1 MDDDFED
8 TPAGPA
14 RADPADSRAPTSP
27 LAALATL
34 SGDAFGGLAPEV
46 LMDQARA
53 FTDVDAPNRARAA
66 GFLAPKKTG
75 HFSES
80 FGNALSGYNDAKTKQ
95 DEIAARYFPVV
106 ARVAQQRQQMKLQ
119 QEAQAR
125 ATLDAAG
132 AASLMDPEL
141 SIEKLQSQVISLAQ
155 QGRVPGELAQKYLE
169 GLPKDPAQLRSVLTT
184 AALSR
189 TDPYRAVAKPE
200 LKNVAADANL
210 VSIHPVTGHAT
221 TVASGG
227 AKETSVA
234 KLIREMNALPP
245 NDPARATYLD
255 AIKKATTHPLPTS
268 VTVNA
273 EKPLIGS
280 FMDLIGKQAGE
291 AYQAAQAATGT
302 IGTTQRLLDLLNSP
316 NIMTGPG
323 APAGQVLGRLA
334 EFGGFGGKDNRE
346 RLSNTRVAIQTMSQL
361 ELDAASAM
369 KGQGAITDSE
379 RAILKRAASGE
390 ITDDVQE
397 IRALA
402 ITLQN
407 VARRRIK
414 RYNEQAARLAK
425 LPGLAG
431 VAPLLTVEEGDAAV
445 QPTLRFDATGRPIE
459 NPKPGSR

>member
-1 MDDDFED
+1 MDDFED
-8 TPAGPA
+8 
-14 RADPADSRAPTSP
+14 DAPTSP
-27 LAALATL
+27 APREREASPAASPLTALAALP
-34 SGDAFGGLAPEV
+34 GDMFGGLSPDV
-46 LMDQARA
+46 LMAQARA

-66 GFLAPKKTG
+66 GYLAPKKTG

-80 FGNALSGYNDAKTKQ
+80 FGNALSGYNDAKVKQ
-95 DEIAARYFPVV
+95 DEIAARYFPIV

-132 AASLMDPEL
+132 AASLMDPGL
-141 SIEKLQSQVISLAQ
+141 SLEKLQAQVVGLAQ
-155 QGRVPGELAQKYLE
+155 QGRVPGEMAQKFLE
-169 GLPKDPAQLRSVLTT
+169 GLPKDPTQLRAALTT
-184 AALSR
+184 AALAR

-200 LKNVAADANL
+200 FKNVAEGASLFKIDPITQ
-210 VSIHPVTGHAT
+210 VGTE
-221 TVASGG
+221 VASGR
-227 AKETSVA
+227 AKPTSIS
-234 KLIREMNALPP
+234 KLLEEMNALPP
-245 NDPARATYLD
+245 NDPRRATYLD
-255 AIKKATTHPLPTS
+255 AIKKATTHPPATS
-268 VTVNA
+268 VMVNA

-291 AYQAAQAATGT
+291 AYTAAQAATTT
-302 IGTTQRLLDLLNSP
+302 IGTTQRLLDLLSSS

-334 EFGGFGGKDNRE
+334 ELGGFGGRDNRE

-390 ITDDVQE
+390 ITDDIQE
-397 IRALA
+397 IRSLA

-431 VAPLLTVEEGDAAV
+431 VAPILMVDEGDATA
-445 QPTLRFDATGRPIE
+445 QPTLRFDANGRPIE
-459 NPKPGSR
+459 NPKPGGR